1 MKAREILTL
10 FGTSILI
17 MAAIL
22 YVLSNFEK
30 WDFPTKVLVCM
41 VPAAVI
47 VALTQIVLPGI
58 RMARDEKKVLEF
70 TKAHLL
76 PKNWDILSLYASTHG
91 ADLYSVEFVA
101 IYLPLEKSYKF
112 YADVEL
118 GKNNGGVSLV
128 GGRNSSIAHQ
138 LNRKEKEW
146 ASEAGTDVATIRK
159 QWKRDSVLNEL
170 GI

>member
-10 FGTSILI
+10 FVFSIFLLT
-17 MAAIL
+17 AIL

-47 VALTQIVLPGI
+47 VAATQIVLPGI
-58 RMARDEKKVLEF
+58 RRARDVKKVRDF

-76 PKNWDILSLYASTHG
+76 PKNWDILSLYVSAQG
-91 ADLYSVEFVA
+91 ADLYVVEFVA
-101 IYLPLEKSYKF
+101 IYHPLGKSYKF

-118 GKNNGGVSLV
+118 GKNNN
-128 GGRNSSIAHQ
+128 RNSNIAFQ

-159 QWKRDSVLNEL
+159 QWKRDSRLNEL

>member
-1 MKAREILTL
+1 MKAREILIL
-10 FGTSILI
+10 FATSIL
-17 MAAIL
+17 MLAATL
-22 YVLSNFEK
+22 YVLSNFDK
-30 WDFPTKVLVCM
+30 WDFMTKVLVCM

-47 VALTQIVLPGI
+47 VAATQIVLPGI
-58 RMARDEKKVLEF
+58 RRARDVKKVREF

-76 PKNWDILSLYASTHG
+76 PKNWDILSLYVSAQG
-91 ADLYSVEFVA
+91 ADLYVVEFVA
-101 IYLPLEKSYKF
+101 IYHPLGKPYKF

-118 GKNNGGVSLV
+118 GKNNGGVGLV
-128 GGRNSSIAHQ
+128 GNRNSSIAHQ

-159 QWKRDSVLNEL
+159 QWKRDNRLNEL

>member
-1 MKAREILTL
+1 MKAREILIL
-10 FGTSILI
+10 FGTSILM

-47 VALTQIVLPGI
+47 VAATQIVLPGI
-58 RMARDEKKVLEF
+58 RRARDEKKVLEF
-70 TKAHLL
+70 TKAHLM
-76 PKNWDILSLYASTHG
+76 PKYWDILSLYVSAQG
-91 ADLYSVEFVA
+91 ADLYVVEFVA
-101 IYLPLEKSYKF
+101 IYHPLGKSYKF

-118 GKNNGGVSLV
+118 GKNNN
-128 GGRNSSIAHQ
+128 RNSSIAHQ

-146 ASEAGTDVATIRK
+146 ASEAGTDVATIRN
-159 QWKRDSVLNEL
+159 QWKRDSRLNEL

>member
-1 MKAREILTL
+1 MKAREILIL
-10 FGTSILI
+10 FATSIL
-17 MAAIL
+17 MLATTL
-22 YVLSNFEK
+22 YVLSNFDK
-30 WDFPTKVLVCM
+30 WDFMTKVLVCM

-47 VALTQIVLPGI
+47 VAATQIVLPGI
-58 RMARDEKKVLEF
+58 RRARDVKKVRDF

-76 PKNWDILSLYASTHG
+76 PKNWDILSLYVSAQG
-91 ADLYSVEFVA
+91 ADLYVVEFVA
-101 IYLPLEKSYKF
+101 IYHPLGKSYKF

-118 GKNNGGVSLV
+118 GKNNN
-128 GGRNSSIAHQ
+128 RNSNIAFQ

-159 QWKRDSVLNEL
+159 QWKRDSILNEL

>member
-10 FGTSILI
+10 FGTSIL
-17 MAAIL
+17 MLAAIL
-22 YVLSNFEK
+22 YALSNFEK

-47 VALTQIVLPGI
+47 VAATQIVLPGI
-58 RMARDEKKVLEF
+58 RRARDEKKVLEF

-76 PKNWDILSLYASTHG
+76 PKNWDILSLYVSAQG
-91 ADLYSVEFVA
+91 ADLYVVEFVA
-101 IYLPLEKSYKF
+101 IYHPLGKSYKF

-118 GKNNGGVSLV
+118 GKNNN
-128 GGRNSSIAHQ
+128 RNSNIAFQ

-159 QWKRDSVLNEL
+159 QWKRDSRLNEI